1 MSAEEQ
7 SRSRLLRWLQNV
19 VVVVIIGLLAMQL
32 LKLGVFGDRWGWQ
45 QAEREVL
52 IKRFNENTMLART
65 EWLRQGKPRQVTL
78 QTQQQSY
85 QLEMND
91 SGWPSVDNGC
101 TQLWQMLA
109 GGRLPQTTQTQAMA
123 CVYELTNSE
132 TERTFKL
139 SYNSRQGR
147 LQEHKRD

>member
-7 SRSRLLRWLQNV
+7 SRSRLLRWLQNI
-19 VVVVIIGLLAMQL
+19 VVVVIIGLLAMKL
-32 LKLGVFGDRWGWQ
+32 LELGIFSDRWGWQ

-65 EWLRQGKPRQVTL
+65 EWLRQGKPAQVTL

-85 QLEMND
+85 RLVMND
-91 SGWPSVDNGC
+91 NGWPSVKNGC
-101 TQLWQMLA
+101 EPLWQMLA
-109 GGRLPQTTQTQAMA
+109 GGRKPLATTSQSGR
-123 CVYELTNSE
+123 CDYELANSE

-147 LQEHKRD
+147 LQEHQRD

>member
-7 SRSRLLRWLQNV
+7 SRSRLLRWLQNI
-19 VVVVIIGLLAMQL
+19 VVVVIIGLLAMKL
-32 LKLGVFGDRWGWQ
+32 LELGIFSDRWGWQ

-52 IKRFNENTMLART
+52 VKRFNENLMLART
-65 EWLRQGKPRQVTL
+65 EWLRQGKPAQVTL

-85 QLEMND
+85 RLVMND
-91 SGWPSVDNGC
+91 NGWPSVDNGC
-101 TQLWQMLA
+101 TQLWQTLA
-109 GGRLPQTTQTQAMA
+109 GGRVPLTNQTQAMA

-132 TERTFKL
+132 TERTHNL

-147 LQEHKRD
+147 LQEHQRD